1 MEKTNTRSISSI
13 VLGAISFFPVIGII
27 FGIMGIVISYKSV
40 KEINNSE
47 EKGIGLAIS
56 GRIISIIGIC
66 WQILI
71 IIALVTASMLT
82 DHK

>member
-82 DHK
+82 DH

>member
-71 IIALVTASMLT
+71 IIALVT
-82 DHK
+82 